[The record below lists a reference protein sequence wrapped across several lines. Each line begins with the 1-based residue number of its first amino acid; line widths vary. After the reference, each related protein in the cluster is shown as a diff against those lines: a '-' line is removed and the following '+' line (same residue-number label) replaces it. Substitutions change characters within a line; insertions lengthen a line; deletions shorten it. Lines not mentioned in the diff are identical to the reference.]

1 MYNTTNLI
9 TPNTTTT
16 TPAEFGTLFGEMA
29 IGTIILFVFL
39 GLIFLAAVIITVIAE
54 CKVFTKAGEKWWKV
68 FIPVYNSWIE
78 AKIAGLA
85 WWWLP
90 IFVVASALTEVETLS
105 FVAGMVLILVSFNF
119 NFNIAKK
126 FGKSNGFALLL
137 TFLPFIGY
145 PILGFGTAK
154 YNASA
159 DTDKNGIFAIGKD
172 GLVK

>member
-1 MYNTTNLI
+1 MYSYDTNLI
-9 TPNTTTT
+9 TPSTTTT
-16 TPAEFGTLFGEMA
+16 SLDAFFGGLTVGA
-29 IGTIILFVFL
+29 IILWVFL
-39 GLIFLAAVIITVIAE
+39 GLIVLAAAIITIIAE

-68 FIPVYNSWIE
+68 FIPVYNSWIQ

-90 IFVVASALTEVETLS
+90 IFLVVSALTEIATLE
-105 FVAGMVLILVSFNF
+105 FVAGVAVILVSFNY

-154 YNASA
+154 YNAGA
-159 DTDKNGIFAIGKD
+159 DTDKNGIFAISKD

>member
-1 MYNTTNLI
+1 MYTTTNLI
-9 TPNTTTT
+9 APNTTTT
-16 TPAEFGTLFGEMA
+16 TTGLDAFFGEMA
-29 IGTIILFVFL
+29 IGTMILVIFL
-39 GLIFLAAVIITVIAE
+39 GLILLAAAIITIIAE

-68 FIPVYNSWIE
+68 FIPVYNSWIQ

-90 IFVVASALTEVETLS
+90 IFLVASALTEIEKLS
-105 FVAGMVLILVSFNF
+105 FVAGMVVILTSFNY

-126 FGKSNGFALLL
+126 FGKSNAFALLL

-159 DTDKNGIFAIGKD
+159 DTDKNGIFAINKD
-172 GLVK
+172 GLIK

>member
-1 MYNTTNLI
+1 MYNTNYY
-9 TPNTTTT
+9 TPSVTTTST
-16 TPAEFGTLFGEMA
+16 GVESLFGGMA
-29 IGTIILFVFL
+29 VGTIILSVFL
-39 GLIFLAAVIITVIAE
+39 GLIVLAAAVITIIAE
-54 CKVFTKAGEKWWKV
+54 CKVFIKAGEKWWKV
-68 FIPVYNSWIE
+68 FIPVYNSWIQ

-90 IFVVASALTEVETLS
+90 IFLVASALTEIEKLS
-105 FVAGMVLILVSFNF
+105 FVAGMVVILTSFNY

-126 FGKSNGFALLL
+126 FGKSNAFALLL

-159 DTDKNGIFAIGKD
+159 DTDKNGIFAINKD
-172 GLVK
+172 GLIK